1 MKQKYEIAFNA
12 LIKELNDM
20 IKYNEESMKR
30 FFLIRGLSRRCII
43 RLRTLLLKQ
52 QLISSRIPSKN
63 SLKTNNKL
71 NNNMKIKFL
80 SEQAFKTGYT
90 LLHGHNFVFDTY
102 KSECTMKFFYLEML
116 EKAKS
121 MLTSRNLQE
130 GSDYTIEESERL
142 CALV

>member
-1 MKQKYEIAFNA
+1 MQ
-12 LIKELNDM
+12 
-20 IKYNEESMKR
+20 
-30 FFLIRGLSRRCII
+30 
-43 RLRTLLLKQ
+43 
-52 QLISSRIPSKN
+52 
-63 SLKTNNKL
+63 
-71 NNNMKIKFL
+71 IKFL